1 MDSNRPRPLFLLVLL
16 AALGLAGAACGSADD
31 STVASV
37 GSATLSQA
45 DLEVILEGND
55 VEYTSTVSREVA
67 ARHISE
73 WILFESWI
81 GLAAEGGTEMD
92 GLHLD
97 LARREQEAARS
108 QDPAVPAVDTPY
120 GRITQ
125 RYGAVPHLIAD
136 HILATADVTALCSSH
151 LLVETETEAAEA
163 IARLDAGEDFAA
175 LAAEVSVGPSG
186 PNGGDLGC
194 VAPATFVSEFV
205 EGAAA
210 VGDPGISDP
219 VQSPFGWHVIAV
231 RSFGPVV
238 RGEHAELTPDQVT
251 ALVLSGHLA
260 ELEGMEARLF
270 DRDISVDARFGVFDP
285 AVGQVTTGTAETGS
299 GSESGSGSGSESGSG
314 SGSESGSESGSV
326 DAES

>member
-1 MDSNRPRPLFLLVLL
+1 METNRPRRLLLLVLL
-16 AALGLAGAACGSADD
+16 ATLGLAGAACGSADD

-45 DLEVILEGND
+45 DLEAILEGND
-55 VEYTSTVSREVA
+55 VEDTSTVSREVA

-81 GLAAEGGTEMD
+81 GLAAEGGTEID

-97 LARREQEAARS
+97 LARREQEAARA
-108 QDPAVPAVDTPY
+108 QDPAVPAVGTAY
-120 GRITQ
+120 GRIMQ
-125 RYGAVPHLIAD
+125 RYRAVPHLIAD

-163 IARLDAGEDFAA
+163 IARLDDGEDFAA

-186 PNGGDLGC
+186 PSGGDLGC
-194 VAPATFVSEFV
+194 VAPATFVPEFV

-210 VGDPGISDP
+210 VGGAGISAP
-219 VQSPFGWHVIAV
+219 VQSQFGWHVIAV

-251 ALVLSGHLA
+251 ALVLSGHGA

-285 AVGQVTTGTAETGS
+285 AVGQVTTGTAETGTAET
-299 GSESGSGSGSESGSG
+299 GTAETESGSGSGSES
-314 SGSESGSESGSV
+314 ESGSV